1 MYKEEIRRMRPSAAE
16 VKQEMIRKVTE
27 LKSQREAAR
36 RADVAEKM
44 DRRFKESA
52 DELRKIESDIKEI
65 ETKHERD
72 VQMVEKQRNMERQYA
87 EEMIYAELWRRD
99 VRGW

>member
-1 MYKEEIRRMRPSAAE
+1 
-16 VKQEMIRKVTE
+16 
-27 LKSQREAAR
+27 
-36 RADVAEKM
+36 
-44 DRRFKESA
+44 
-52 DELRKIESDIKEI
+52 LRKIESDIKEI